1 MGTCTQC
8 HYTQKGTLILER
20 TSFGVRV
27 AVQEVWCA
35 VGGKLAVGNNLGMI
49 GRGNL
54 PEDDWTLE
62 TIWGLLHMAGD
73 DWTWE
78 IKHLWNR
85 TMTVELLNR
94 RTRGHL
100 SSYDKGGTVLI

>member
-1 MGTCTQC
+1 
-8 HYTQKGTLILER
+8 
-20 TSFGVRV
+20 
-27 AVQEVWCA
+27 
-35 VGGKLAVGNNLGMI
+35 VGNNPGMI
-49 GRGNL
+49 GCGNL

-100 SSYDKGGTVLI
+100 SSYDKGGAVLKGLRGQIRIKAELRYAVGDPILDMLCNTWNLQVSEGSSR